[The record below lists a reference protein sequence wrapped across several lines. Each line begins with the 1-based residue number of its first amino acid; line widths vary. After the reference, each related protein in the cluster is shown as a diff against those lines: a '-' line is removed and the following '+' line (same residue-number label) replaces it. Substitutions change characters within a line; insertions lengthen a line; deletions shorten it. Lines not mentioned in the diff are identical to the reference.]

1 MNRMRKHRIK
11 EEKATTSSSSRK
23 QEEQDLAYFIHDR
36 VELMHQVFSVLKSK
50 ELKSL
55 APECVRRLSIDDLQ
69 ELCLEELL
77 GISSKRLCAI
87 LDGAEPPS
95 DTDSSSQSAEQL
107 ETISLD
113 SISSDDEILSQASK
127 KKKHKHRHSKKKRRK
142 KSKSGDEGESRA
154 SRAGLTV
161 LELLELQ
168 ARARAIRAQLHQEP
182 TKTAEPAA
190 EPASSD
196 NDEVLIKEEPAE
208 VVEISSDEEKPDVKR
223 LDQQIGTTTS
233 QSNES
238 ETNNKNGDSKTVTKR
253 INDLVITVPQSKPT
267 RRIKLKRKKPTETVT
282 KETTSNK
289 VAEKEKVDSSNTL
302 NSTVVSTISNVKHT
316 ETEPNKA
323 SNVEAKSRSKKSK
336 KKKKKVKEK
345 EGSDEDEITIQLS
358 DTEKMD
364 LLEDLDAKNFD
375 TVSSSDSDSSE
386 TSEDSENENQH
397 DEKQNDTEKQA
408 IEKQSEADNLENNK
422 NNDTERDIAAEPEGK
437 GDSKKDEEIR
447 GYVSNDNVL
456 TVEINDLPVINDDIT
471 TSNDNKREESSNAIV
486 DKQIGEKC
494 DDNDQ
499 RAQDLSKEKTDDANN
514 KQNNDKMEKTDECA
528 NIEKSDDKAESSS
541 CLETKSDGEISDR
554 ESSEVEASDVQPEV
568 VCISDD
574 EQKKKKK
581 KKKDKKSKKEKKK
594 SGFREQTDENFYKD
608 KDVKDK
614 EIPTVIE
621 TIDEDDDDVYEYLEI
636 SDDSSCYEVE
646 GVSVLSKEPTAE
658 EIEAFSARMDEIDL
672 EKDETVIPIPNENI
686 ETENDTNDLE
696 NVSWKDR
703 YLGSKKVKRVLTTSN
718 ILNAIKRK
726 NKELK
731 KKLEEAKKAELAEKE
746 AQEEKEDD
754 KPTVEDGTIEQYETL
769 LGSTKY
775 VDPVKEI
782 DTTESKDTQNKED
795 SGNKDNLNKEDESE
809 NVTKEMKKDAKQ
821 LLKMYKRLLKY
832 NDITKQKDP
841 NKKKKKKQKKN
852 KDKEK
857 EKVA

>member
-1 MNRMRKHRIK
+1 MNRMKKHRIK
-11 EEKATTSSSSRK
+11 EEKATTSSTSRR
-23 QEEQDLAYFIHDR
+23 QEEHDLAYFIHDR

-95 DTDSSSQSAEQL
+95 DTDSSSDAAEQL

-113 SISSDDEILSQASK
+113 SISSDDEILSQASGK

-168 ARARAIRAQLHQEP
+168 ARARAIRAQLHKEP
-182 TKTAEPAA
+182 AKTAEPAA
-190 EPASSD
+190 EPPSSD

-208 VVEISSDEEKPDVKR
+208 VVEISSDDEKPDVKK
-223 LDQQIGTTTS
+223 LDQQIGASTS
-233 QSNES
+233 QSNDS
-238 ETNNKNGDSKTVTKR
+238 ASNHKDGDSNTVTKR

-267 RRIKLKRKKPTETVT
+267 RKIKLKRQKPTETVT
-282 KETTSNK
+282 KETTSNN
-289 VAEKEKVDSSNTL
+289 VAEKEKVETRNIVI
-302 NSTVVSTISNVKHT
+302 STVTNVKN
-316 ETEPNKA
+316 TEPEPKKVNNA
-323 SNVEAKSRSKKSK
+323 EAKNRSKKSK
-336 KKKKKVKEK
+336 KKKKKVQEK

-364 LLEDLDAKNFD
+364 LLEDLDVKNFD
-375 TVSSSDSDSSE
+375 TVSSSDSDSSDG
-386 TSEDSENENQH
+386 SDSENQ
-397 DEKQNDTEKQA
+397 DDVKQNDTEKQVV
-408 IEKQSEADNLENNK
+408 EEQSKGDDLETAKNK
-422 NNDTERDIAAEPEGK
+422 DTEIEIVAESKQEGE
-437 GDSKKDEEIR
+437 GKKDEQM
-447 GYVSNDNVL
+447 NDNEETIEL
-456 TVEINDLPVINDDIT
+456 SDLPIISDDTTPSNERNDE
-471 TSNDNKREESSNAIV
+471 KEEESNATKV
-486 DKQIGEKC
+486 DTTIDDKC
-494 DDNDQ
+494 DKNDEGV
-499 RAQDLSKEKTDDANN
+499 QDVSKEKTDDVRNEQNFDQIEIADEGSNN
-514 KQNNDKMEKTDECA
+514 EKR
-528 NIEKSDDKAESSS
+528 DDKVESSS
-541 CLETKSDGEISDR
+541 GLETKSDGEISDR

-574 EQKKKKK
+574 EHKKKKK

-594 SGFREQTDENFYKD
+594 SGFREKTDENFYKD
-608 KDVKDK
+608 KVEDTDTHT
-614 EIPTVIE
+614 TVIE
-621 TIDEDDDDVYEYLEI
+621 TIDDDDDDVYEYLEI

-672 EKDETVIPIPNENI
+672 EKDETVIPIPNENVAS
-686 ETENDTNDLE
+686 EPDTNDLE

-718 ILNAIKRK
+718 ILNAIRKK

-746 AQEEKEDD
+746 AQKEKEDN

-769 LGSTKY
+769 VGSTKY
-775 VDPVKEI
+775 VDPVKEVRTKEDGKEVTE
-782 DTTESKDTQNKED
+782 DTENKED
-795 SGNKDNLNKEDESE
+795 SENNAGLNKDESE
-809 NVTKEMKKDAKQ
+809 DVTREMKKDAKQ

-832 NDITKQKDP
+832 NDINKQKDP

-857 EKVA
+857 NA

>member
-1 MNRMRKHRIK
+1 MNRMKKHRIK
-11 EEKATTSSSSRK
+11 EEKATTSSSSRR
-23 QEEQDLAYFIHDR
+23 QEEHDLAYFIHDR

-113 SISSDDEILSQASK
+113 SISSDDEILSQASGK

-142 KSKSGDEGESRA
+142 NSKSGDEGESRA

-208 VVEISSDEEKPDVKR
+208 VVEISSEDEKPDVKR

-238 ETNNKNGDSKTVTKR
+238 EANHKNGDSKTVTKR

-267 RRIKLKRKKPTETVT
+267 RKIKLKRQKPTMT
-282 KETTSNK
+282 KETTSNN
-289 VAEKEKVDSSNTL
+289 VAEKEKVET
-302 NSTVVSTISNVKHT
+302 STTVNNNATTNVKNAV
-316 ETEPNKA
+316 TEPKKD
-323 SNVEAKSRSKKSK
+323 SNVEAKNRSKKSK
-336 KKKKKVKEK
+336 KKKKRVKEK
-345 EGSDEDEITIQLS
+345 QGSDEDEITIQLS
-358 DTEKMD
+358 DSEKMD

-375 TVSSSDSDSSE
+375 TVSSSDSDSSD
-386 TSEDSENENQH
+386 DSENENQD
-397 DEKQNDTEKQA
+397 DEKQNTSDTEKQA
-408 IEKQSEADNLENNK
+408 DNLGNNK
-422 NNDTERDIAAEPEGK
+422 IDDTKIEIIAEPDGKKEGK
-437 GDSKKDEEIR
+437 NDDEIR
-447 GYVSNDNVL
+447 GYVSKENEG
-456 TVEINDLPVINDDIT
+456 TVEINDLPVINDDIR
-471 TSNDNKREESSNAIV
+471 TSNDTKEDESSNVKVVTEI
-486 DKQIGEKC
+486 DIKSITI
-494 DDNDQ
+494 DDNNE
-499 RAQDLSKEKTDDANN
+499 RVQDLSEAKTDDVQNEHNN
-514 KQNNDKMEKTDECA
+514 EIVVECA

-541 CLETKSDGEISDR
+541 CIQTKSDGEISDR

-574 EQKKKKK
+574 EHKKKKK

-594 SGFREQTDENFYKD
+594 SGFREKTDENFYKD
-608 KDVKDK
+608 KYAEDK
-614 EIPTVIE
+614 EIPTTMIE
-621 TIDEDDDDVYEYLEI
+621 TIDDGDDDVYEYLEI

-658 EIEAFSARMDEIDL
+658 EIEAFSAKMDEIDL
-672 EKDETVIPIPNENI
+672 EKDETLIAIPNENL
-686 ETENDTNDLE
+686 EVENDTNDLE

-718 ILNAIKRK
+718 ILNAIRKK

-731 KKLEEAKKAELAEKE
+731 QKLAEAKKAELAEKE
-746 AQEEKEDD
+746 AQKEKVDD
-754 KPTVEDGTIEQYETL
+754 TPTVEDGTIEQYETL
-769 LGSTKY
+769 VGSTKY
-775 VDPVKEI
+775 VDPVKEV
-782 DTTESKDTQNKED
+782 DTTEAKDTQNKED
-795 SGNKDNLNKEDESE
+795 SENKDNLSKEDESE

-832 NDITKQKDP
+832 NDINKQKDP

-852 KDKEK
+852 KEK

>member
-1 MNRMRKHRIK
+1 MNRMKKHRIK
-11 EEKATTSSSSRK
+11 EEKATTSSSSRR
-23 QEEQDLAYFIHDR
+23 QEEHDLAYFIHDR

-127 KKKHKHRHSKKKRRK
+127 KKKNKHRHSKKKRRK

-182 TKTAEPAA
+182 TKAAEPAA
-190 EPASSD
+190 EPPSSD
-196 NDEVLIKEEPAE
+196 NDEVLIKEEPPE
-208 VVEISSDEEKPDVKR
+208 VVEISSDDEKPDVKR
-223 LDQQIGTTTS
+223 LDQQIGSTTL

-238 ETNNKNGDSKTVTKR
+238 EANKNGDSKTVTKR

-267 RRIKLKRKKPTETVT
+267 RRIKLKRQKPTETVT

-289 VAEKEKVDSSNTL
+289 VAEKEKVETSNTV
-302 NSTVVSTISNVKHT
+302 NNTAATIVKNT
-316 ETEPNKA
+316 ETEPIKA
-323 SNVEAKSRSKKSK
+323 SNVEAKNRSKKSK

-375 TVSSSDSDSSE
+375 NVSSSDSDSSE
-386 TSEDSENENQH
+386 TSEDSENENQ
-397 DEKQNDTEKQA
+397 DGKKQNDTEKQA
-408 IEKQSEADNLENNK
+408 VEEQREADNIENNK
-422 NNDTERDIAAEPEGK
+422 IDDTVMEITAEPQGK
-437 GDSKKDEEIR
+437 EDGKKDEEIR
-447 GYVSNDNVL
+447 GYVSNDNEG
-456 TVEINDLPVINDDIT
+456 TVEINDLPVICDDIT
-471 TSNDNKREESSNAIV
+471 TSTDNKEEESSDANNDKKV
-486 DKQIGEKC
+486 DEKC

-499 RAQDLSKEKTDDANN
+499 TAQDLSKEQTDDANN
-514 KQNNDKMEKTDECA
+514 EQNNDKIEKTDECA
-528 NIEKSDDKAESSS
+528 NIEKSDDKAESTS
-541 CLETKSDGEISDR
+541 CIETKSDGEISDR

-574 EQKKKKK
+574 EHKKKKK
-581 KKKDKKSKKEKKK
+581 KKKDKKSKKEKRK

-608 KDVKDK
+608 KDVPDK
-614 EIPTVIE
+614 EIPNVIE
-621 TIDEDDDDVYEYLEI
+621 TIDDDDDVYEYLEI

-672 EKDETVIPIPNENI
+672 EKEETVIPIPNENI

-718 ILNAIKRK
+718 ILNAIRKK

-746 AQEEKEDD
+746 AQKEKEDD
-754 KPTVEDGTIEQYETL
+754 TPTVEDGTIEQYETL
-769 LGSTKY
+769 VGSTKY
-775 VDPVKEI
+775 VDPVKEV
-782 DTTESKDTQNKED
+782 DTTEAKDIQNKD
-795 SGNKDNLNKEDESE
+795 SENKDDLNKQDENE

-857 EKVA
+857 VAQEK

>member
-1 MNRMRKHRIK
+1 MNRMKKHRIK
-11 EEKATTSSSSRK
+11 EEKATTSSSSRR
-23 QEEQDLAYFIHDR
+23 QEEHDLAYFIHDR

-127 KKKHKHRHSKKKRRK
+127 KKKNKHRHSKKKRRK

-208 VVEISSDEEKPDVKR
+208 VVEISSDDEKPDVKR
-223 LDQQIGTTTS
+223 LDQQIGTATS

-238 ETNNKNGDSKTVTKR
+238 ETNKNGESKTVTKR

-267 RRIKLKRKKPTETVT
+267 RRIKLKRQKPTETVT
-282 KETTSNK
+282 KATTSNK
-289 VAEKEKVDSSNTL
+289 VAEKEKVETSNTV
-302 NSTVVSTISNVKHT
+302 NNTAATNVKKS
-316 ETEPNKA
+316 ETEPIKA
-323 SNVEAKSRSKKSK
+323 NNVEAKNRSKKSK

-375 TVSSSDSDSSE
+375 NVSSSDSDSSE

-397 DEKQNDTEKQA
+397 DEKQNITQKQA
-408 IEKQSEADNLENNK
+408 VEEQSKADNLENNK
-422 NNDTERDIAAEPEGK
+422 NTILLEITAEPQGK
-437 GDSKKDEEIR
+437 GDGKKDEEIR
-447 GYVSNDNVL
+447 GYVSNDNEG
-456 TVEINDLPVINDDIT
+456 TVEINDLPVISDDIT
-471 TSNDNKREESSNAIV
+471 TSTDNKEEESSNAKV
-486 DKQIGEKC
+486 DKQIDEKC
-494 DDNDQ
+494 DDDDQ
-499 RAQDLSKEKTDDANN
+499 RAQDLSKEKTDDAN
-514 KQNNDKMEKTDECA
+514 KEQNNEKTDECA
-528 NIEKSDDKAESSS
+528 YIEKSDDIAESSS
-541 CLETKSDGEISDR
+541 CIETKSDGEISDR

-608 KDVKDK
+608 KDVADK

-621 TIDEDDDDVYEYLEI
+621 TIDDDDDVYEYLEI

-718 ILNAIKRK
+718 ILNAIRKK
-726 NKELK
+726 NKQLK

-746 AQEEKEDD
+746 AHKDKEDD
-754 KPTVEDGTIEQYETL
+754 TPTVEDGTIEQYETL
-769 LGSTKY
+769 VGSTKY
-775 VDPVKEI
+775 VDPVKEV
-782 DTTESKDTQNKED
+782 DTTEAKDAECKED
-795 SGNKDNLNKEDESE
+795 SENKDNLNKEDENE

-841 NKKKKKKQKKN
+841 NKKKKKKQKKH

-857 EKVA
+857 VA

>member
-11 EEKATTSSSSRK
+11 EEKATTSSSSRRP
-23 QEEQDLAYFIHDR
+23 EEHDLAYFIHDR

-142 KSKSGDEGESRA
+142 KSKSGDEGETRA

-168 ARARAIRAQLHQEP
+168 ARARAIRAQLHKEP
-182 TKTAEPAA
+182 TKAAEPAA

-208 VVEISSDEEKPDVKR
+208 VVEISSDDEKPDVKR
-223 LDQQIGTTTS
+223 LDQQIGTSTS
-233 QSNES
+233 QSNET
-238 ETNNKNGDSKTVTKR
+238 ETNKNGDSKSVTKR

-267 RRIKLKRKKPTETVT
+267 RRIKLKRQKPTETVI

-289 VAEKEKVDSSNTL
+289 VAEKEKVETSNTV
-302 NSTVVSTISNVKHT
+302 NNTATTNVKNT

-323 SNVEAKSRSKKSK
+323 SNEAKNKSKKSK

-364 LLEDLDAKNFD
+364 LLEDLDAKNLD
-375 TVSSSDSDSSE
+375 TVSSSDSDSSD
-386 TSEDSENENQH
+386 DSETDND
-397 DEKQNDTEKQA
+397 DEKPNDTEKKAVEIQN
-408 IEKQSEADNLENNK
+408 KDGDFEND
-422 NNDTERDIAAEPEGK
+422 DTERDIAAEPEEK
-437 GDSKKDEEIR
+437 GDGKKDEEIR
-447 GYVSNDNVL
+447 GPNNNEE
-456 TVEINDLPVINDDIT
+456 TVEINDLPVISDDST
-471 TSNDNKREESSNAIV
+471 TSNDNKEIESNDSQV
-486 DKQIGEKC
+486 DKQIVENC
-494 DDNDQ
+494 DDNKG
-499 RAQDLSKEKTDDANN
+499 AQDLSKEKTDDAHNE
-514 KQNNDKMEKTDECA
+514 QNNDKIEETDECA
-528 NIEKSDDKAESSS
+528 NIAKSDDKAENSP

-554 ESSEVEASDVQPEV
+554 DSSEVEASDVQPEV

-574 EQKKKKK
+574 EHKKKKK

-614 EIPTVIE
+614 EVPTTVIE
-621 TIDEDDDDVYEYLEI
+621 TIDDDDDDVYEYLEI

-672 EKDETVIPIPNENI
+672 EKEETVIPIPNENM
-686 ETENDTNDLE
+686 EMEKDTEDLE

-718 ILNAIKRK
+718 ILNAIRKK

-731 KKLEEAKKAELAEKE
+731 NKLEEAKKAELAEKE

-769 LGSTKY
+769 VGSTKY
-775 VDPVKEI
+775 VDPVKEV
-782 DTTESKDTQNKED
+782 DTTEAKDTQNKED
-795 SGNKDNLNKEDESE
+795 SENKDLNKEDESE

-821 LLKMYKRLLKY
+821 LLKMYKRLLKS
-832 NDITKQKDP
+832 NDINKQKDP

-857 EKVA
+857 VA